1 MDAFETIMGLDYA
14 PDTDLYP
21 LSANQGSKGIGVNVA
36 IAL

>member
-14 PDTDLYP
+14 PDTDLDP
-21 LSANQGSKGIGVNVA
+21 LSVIYGSKGIGVNVA